1 MAYWLFKT
9 EPDTFSIDDLKSAGE
24 QGSFWD
30 GVRNYQARNFLRD
43 QVQLDDRVFIYH
55 SSCKVPAIVGIAK
68 VITAAQPDPYQFDP
82 KSAYFDAKSKP
93 EDPRW
98 FGVTLQYVQHL
109 RPISLASIKANPDI
123 KDLAL
128 KKASRLSI
136 MPVSE
141 QEWGLLT
148 QN

>member
-24 QGSFWD
+24 QGTFWE

-43 QVQLDDRVFIYH
+43 KVQLNDLVFIYH

-68 VITAAQPDPYQFDP
+68 VTKAAQPDPHQFD
-82 KSAYFDAKSKP
+82 SNSDYFDEKSSA
-93 EDPRW
+93 DNPRW
-98 FGVTLQYVQHL
+98 YGVTLKYVQHL
-109 RPISLASIKANPDI
+109 KPVSLAAIKANPNI
-123 KDLAL
+123 VELAL
-128 KKASRLSI
+128 KKASRLSV

-141 QEWGLLT
+141 HEWQLLT
-148 QN
+148 QA